1 MEDRELIA
9 KAREAKEFSYS
20 PYSGFR
26 VGAALLGKNGKVYQG
41 RNIENAAYTPTNC
54 AERTAVFN
62 AVSQGVREFEAI
74 AVVGDG
80 EDCLAP
86 CGVCR
91 QVLMEFVNPSEFYVL
106 MAGSGEQYKK
116 MTLEELFP
124 AAFSPANLEKKM
136 KSKI

>member
-41 RNIENAAYTPTNC
+41 CNIENAAYTPTNC

-124 AAFSPANLEKKM
+124 EAFSPANLEKK
-136 KSKI
+136 

>member
-41 RNIENAAYTPTNC
+41 CNIENAAYTPTNC

-124 AAFSPANLEKKM
+124 AAFSPANLEKKNE
-136 KSKI
+136 K

>member
-41 RNIENAAYTPTNC
+41 CNIENAAYTPTNC

-80 EDCLAP
+80 KDCLAP

-106 MAGSGEQYKK
+106 MAESGEQYKK

-124 AAFSPANLEKKM
+124 AAFSPANLEKK
-136 KSKI
+136 